1 MNSFV
6 FIYCTVVN
14 VIPCPCH
21 VVSESSNPSTWTSK
35 TYLLRHS
42 KESTLDLS
50 QKAEKRSKESKT
62 AYFLQFTSYVVANDS
77 PKYELRGIHD
87 SLRLLLPPL
96 DKSLESGTR
105 HDLVLAITLGLS
117 SCLGTS
123 LGNSDLA
130 GHPCLLFT
138 LLSF

>member
-42 KESTLDLS
+42 KES
-50 QKAEKRSKESKT
+50 KT

-87 SLRLLLPPL
+87 SLRLLLSPL